1 MGGVKVHAPVKVLI
15 VDDSRTIRAMIR
27 SVLDG
32 DRRFVVVGEAGDPY
46 AARDLIKSL
55 DPDVLTLDVEMPR
68 MNGLVFLRNLM
79 RLRPMPVIMVSTRTS
94 EQSEEAITALSLGAV
109 DCIDLKRVHG
119 APDIRSKL
127 TETLLA
133 AAGASLRRTGA
144 APSPFAP
151 QDAARHYEW
160 GGRIALIGSSTGGVD
175 ALERL
180 FSSFPENCPPTFV
193 AQHMPESFLA
203 SFARRLDAKIAPR
216 VRLADTGLRAEAGT
230 IYLAPGGSRH
240 LALRPGDPASCR
252 LVEDDGTQLYVPSVD
267 LLFRSAVPMAASV
280 VAAIL
285 TGMGRDGA
293 DAMLSLREAGA
304 RTIAQDAATAVID
317 GMPGAARANG
327 AAETVLPLDGIAAR
341 LLELCGSFSGAA
353 A

>member
-1 MGGVKVHAPVKVLI
+1 MSDAASRRPVRVLI

-32 DRRFVVVGEAGDPY
+32 DERFEVVGEAGDPY
-46 AARDLIKSL
+46 DARDLIKSVA
-55 DPDVLTLDVEMPR
+55 PDVLTLDVEMPR

-79 RLRPMPVIMVSTRTS
+79 RLRPMPVVMVSTRTS

-109 DCIDLKRVHG
+109 DCIDLKQVHG

-133 AAGASLRRTGA
+133 AANASLRKPPAGA
-144 APSPFAP
+144 DVP
-151 QDAARHYEW
+151 AAGAGRVYNW
-160 GGRIALIGSSTGGVD
+160 QGRIAVVGSSTGGVD

-180 FSSFPENCPPTFV
+180 FSIFPANAPPTFV

-203 SFARRLDAKIAPR
+203 SFARRLEGKIAPR
-216 VRLADTGLRAEAGT
+216 VRLAESGLRAEQGT

-240 LALRPGDPASCR
+240 LALRPAERPICR
-252 LVEDDGTQLYVPSVD
+252 LVEDDGEHLHVPAVD
-267 LLFRSAVPMAASV
+267 VLFRSAIPMASSV
-280 VAAIL
+280 IAVIL

-293 DAMLSLREAGA
+293 DALLDLRAAGA
-304 RTIAQDAATAVID
+304 RTIVQDAETAVID

-327 AAETVLPLDGIAAR
+327 AADTVLPLDRIGER
-341 LLELCGSFSGAA
+341 LLELCGGFEGAA

>member
-1 MGGVKVHAPVKVLI
+1 MTQTAPGAPVRVLI

-32 DRRFVVVGEAGDPY
+32 DNRFEVVGEAEDPY
-46 AARDLIKSL
+46 AARDLIKSVR
-55 DPDVLTLDVEMPR
+55 PDVLTLDVEMPR

-133 AAGASLRRTGA
+133 AAGASLKKSDA
-144 APSPFAP
+144 AAPAPSPIRSYRWTG
-151 QDAARHYEW
+151 Q
-160 GGRIALIGSSTGGVD
+160 IALIGSSTGGVD

-180 FSSFPENCPPTFV
+180 FSAFPANCPPTFV

-203 SFARRLDAKIAPR
+203 SFARRLDAKVGPR
-216 VRLADTGLRAEAGT
+216 VRLAESGLRAEEGT
-230 IYLAPGGSRH
+230 IYLAPGGQHH
-240 LALRPGDPASCR
+240 LALRPVDTPSCR
-252 LVEDDGTQLYVPSVD
+252 LVPDTGEQLYIPAVD
-267 LLFRSAVPMAASV
+267 VLFRSAMPIAETV

-293 DAMLSLREAGA
+293 DALLELRRAGA
-304 RTIAQDAATAVID
+304 RTIAQDAASAVID

-327 AAETVLPLDGIAAR
+327 AAETVLSLDGIGER
-341 LLELCGSFSGAA
+341 LLELCGEFAGAA

>member
-1 MGGVKVHAPVKVLI
+1 MTGAAPGRPVRVLV

-32 DRRFVVVGEAGDPY
+32 DARFEVVGEAGDPY

-55 DPDVLTLDVEMPR
+55 APDVLTLDVEMPR

-79 RLRPMPVIMVSTRTS
+79 RLRPMPVVMVSTRTS

-133 AAGASLRRTGA
+133 AAGASLKPLGGTGA
-144 APSPFAP
+144 AERGPVEQAY
-151 QDAARHYEW
+151 QW
-160 GGRIALIGSSTGGVD
+160 GGQVTLIGSSTGGVD
-175 ALERL
+175 ALERVL
-180 FSSFPENCPPTFV
+180 SRFPENGPPTFV
-193 AQHMPESFLA
+193 AQHMPENFLA
-203 SFARRLDAKIAPR
+203 SFARRLDGAVAPR
-216 VRLADTGLRAEAGT
+216 VRLAETGLRAEAGT
-230 IYLAPGGSRH
+230 VYLAPGGRYH
-240 LALRPGDPASCR
+240 LSLRAADIPSCR
-252 LVEDDGTQLYVPSVD
+252 LVEDDGRHLYVPSVD
-267 LLFRSAVPMAASV
+267 ILFRSALPMAGSV
-280 VAAIL
+280 VAVVL

-293 DAMLSLREAGA
+293 DALLALRQAGA
-304 RTIAQDAATAVID
+304 RTIVQDAATAVID

-327 AAETVLPLDGIAAR
+327 AAEAVLPLDEIGDKV
-341 LLELCGSFSGAA
+341 LGLCGSFKGAA